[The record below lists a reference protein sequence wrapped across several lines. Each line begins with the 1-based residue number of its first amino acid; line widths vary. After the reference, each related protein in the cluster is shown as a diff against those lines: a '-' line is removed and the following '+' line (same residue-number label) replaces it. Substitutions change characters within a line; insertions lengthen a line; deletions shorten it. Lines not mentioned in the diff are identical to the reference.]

1 MSRGGKGRP
10 WLLLLQN
17 RRPCSTPWKASWWQG
32 TWGEAGLQPRTST
45 RAEPCPAVLWPFHL
59 CLALRIRQGRE
70 ALRLC
75 PPTLALGARAHG
87 RGAPKVPLLAS
98 TVDLPAIRRPA
109 PGCRCP
115 LGPVWAKWREEA
127 VGVGPLA
134 HWVVGWAD
142 CKGRFAPPRIICPA
156 LPDGPPDPWG
166 GLFLWAHH
174 HSLASECGGSQR
186 HLRREVGSQPGGLRP
201 RVASSCLWRA
211 PAHLQRGASGLWVFL
226 RAWHGLAP
234 LW

>member
-1 MSRGGKGRP
+1 M
-10 WLLLLQN
+10 
-17 RRPCSTPWKASWWQG
+17 PWKASWWLG
-32 TWGEAGLQPRTST
+32 TWGEAGLQPRTGT
-45 RAEPCPAVLWPFHL
+45 RSEPCPAVLWPLHL
-59 CLALRIRQGRE
+59 CLALRVRQGRE
-70 ALRLC
+70 GLRLC
-75 PPTLALGARAHG
+75 PPTPALGGSAHG
-87 RGAPKVPLLAS
+87 WGALKVPPLAS
-98 TVDLPAIRRPA
+98 TVDLPAIRRPV

-142 CKGRFAPPRIICPA
+142 CKGRFATPICPT

-174 HSLASECGGSQR
+174 HSLASEGGGNQR
-186 HLRREVGSQPGGLRP
+186 QLRGEGCSQPGGLQPARSQLLP
-201 RVASSCLWRA
+201 VAC
-211 PAHLQRGASGLWVFL
+211 PAHPQHGAAGLWVFL